1 MSTDLLNLLI
11 VDDDALL
18 ASSIKLMAPNSF
30 KVFISTKPDLIPDH
44 IFFHAAMV
52 DMHIES
58 KVGQTPD
65 GPRVIAQ
72 LLKRNPQTEI
82 VSMSGDLNR
91 QNMEMAIK
99 AGASRFLAKP
109 LISEE
114 VTLILEKIAAYWQL
128 RKIEYTPQRKTVL
141 VGSSPETENI
151 RRIVASLKGE
161 RGAIVIEGETGTG
174 KDVIARL
181 LAEQE
186 PQTPF
191 VTMNCAAIS
200 ENLFESELFGHVKGA
215 FTGADQNKIG
225 LAEAA
230 HGGDLFLDE
239 IEALPLNQQ
248 AKLLRFLESGEVKKV
263 GSKDSIHVDVRIICA
278 SNQPLQEM
286 ITEKK
291 FREDLYFRIS
301 AHKIELPAL
310 KNRKND
316 ISELADFFL
325 KNSKSKRN
333 KSFDQD
339 AYKALTEYNW
349 PGNIRELKR
358 VCEQLVLTSP
368 LPIIRAEDVNQLLFK
383 TNKAFESLMLD
394 SDMTLDQFM
403 DSQEKKFLLM
413 ILAKYNNDV
422 DECSK
427 ALQVSKSNLYKK
439 IKDHGIQ
446 YE

>member
-18 ASSIKLMAPNSF
+18 ATSIKMMVPTHF
-30 KVFISTKPDLIPDH
+30 KVYIATKPSLIPDH
-44 IFFHAAMV
+44 VFFHAAMI

-58 KVGQTPD
+58 KVGETPD
-65 GPRVIAQ
+65 GPQVIAQ
-72 LLKRNPQTEI
+72 LIKKNPQTEV
-82 VSMSGDLNR
+82 VSISGDLNR

-109 LISEE
+109 LMSEE
-114 VTLILEKIAAYWQL
+114 VTLVLSKIAAYWQL
-128 RKIEYTPQRKTVL
+128 RKIDSSINRKTIL
-141 VGSSPETENI
+141 VGASSETEQLRKTI
-151 RRIVASLKGE
+151 ASLKGE
-161 RGAIVIEGETGTG
+161 RSSIVIEGETGTG

-181 LAEQE
+181 LSEQE

-191 VTMNCAAIS
+191 ITMNCAAIS

-239 IEALPLNQQ
+239 IEALPLTQQ

-263 GSKDSIHVDVRIICA
+263 GAKDTIHVDVRVICA
-278 SNQPLQEM
+278 SNQSLKEM
-286 ITEKK
+286 IQEKK

-301 AHKIELPAL
+301 AHKINLPSL
-310 KNRKND
+310 KNRKID
-316 ISELADFFL
+316 IPDLAHFFL
-325 KNSKSKRN
+325 KNAKTKRN

-339 AYKALTEYNW
+339 AFNALMNYSW
-349 PGNIRELKR
+349 PGNVRELKR

-368 LPIIRAEDVNQLLFK
+368 LPIIRAEDVNQLLFQPK
-383 TNKAFESLMLD
+383 LTDENLALESNLTLEQYM
-394 SDMTLDQFM
+394 DM
-403 DSQEKKFLLM
+403 QEKKFITLS
-413 ILAKYNNDV
+413 LAKYNDV

-439 IKDHGIQ
+439 IKDHGIIH
-446 YE
+446 E

>member
-1 MSTDLLNLLI
+1 MSNDLLNLLI
-11 VDDDALL
+11 VEDDALL
-18 ASSIKLMAPNSF
+18 ASSIKLMAPTGF
-30 KVFISTKPDLIPDH
+30 KVFIATKPDLIPDH
-44 IFFHAAMV
+44 IFYHAAMV
-52 DMHIES
+52 DMHISS

-65 GPRVIAQ
+65 GPSVIAQ

-128 RKIEYTPQRKTVL
+128 RKIEHSHHRKTTL
-141 VGSSPETENI
+141 VGSSPQTEQI
-151 RRIVASLKGE
+151 RKTVASLKGE
-161 RGAIVIEGETGTG
+161 RGSIIIEGETGTG

-181 LAEQE
+181 LSEQE
-186 PQTPF
+186 SQTPF
-191 VTMNCAAIS
+191 ITMNCAAIS

-215 FTGADQNKIG
+215 FTGADQNKMG

-239 IEALPLNQQ
+239 IEALPLSQQ
-248 AKLLRFLESGEVKKV
+248 AKLLRFLESGEVRKV
-263 GSKDSIHVDVRIICA
+263 GAKESIHVDVRVICA
-278 SNQPLQEM
+278 SNQPLKEM
-286 ITEKK
+286 IEEKK

-301 AHKIELPAL
+301 AHKIELPSL
-310 KNRKND
+310 KTRKAD
-316 ISELADFFL
+316 IKELADFFIKMS
-325 KNSKSKRN
+325 KNKRN
-333 KSFDQD
+333 KIFDQD
-339 AYKALTEYNW
+339 AYQALTDYSW

-368 LPIIRAEDVNQLLFK
+368 LPIIRAEDVNHLLLKPSSVF
-383 TNKAFESLMLD
+383 NVAPEQ
-394 SDMTLDQFM
+394 SDMTLDDYM
-403 DSQEKKFLLM
+403 MAQEKKYIIM
-413 ILAKYNNDV
+413 TIAKCENNIE
-422 DECSK
+422 ECSRK
-427 ALQVSKSNLYKK
+427 LQVSKSNLYKK
-439 IKDHGIQ
+439 IKDHGIV